1 MRLIESTAFDKYFSP
16 EAAEH
21 LKNII
26 LTTNGKTVTHDTAFG
41 VFLGYSFGLE
51 ADGKP
56 SEQFRAE
63 LDVKMRLDIK
73 NYVSYIVEKIKKV
86 KMD

>member
-21 LKNII
+21 FKNII

-51 ADGKP
+51 AMASP
-56 SEQFRAE
+56 RNNFAQSW
-63 LDVKMRLDIK
+63 M
-73 NYVSYIVEKIKKV
+73 
-86 KMD
+86 